1 MINDGLFFKFPFCSA
16 WGLASVD
23 MHSTRINGFGKPTR
37 LSTWQQMVQLKAF
50 VVLMLELAATWSSYH
65 FISNDAATSLWI
77 NCPLY
82 FAAPTMG
89 VDSFM
94 VVRRKPPVT
103 QLQWQPER
111 KTQWDGE
118 REDGNEFGFYLRAVW
133 MSKCPPWTVVNEK
146 KRSFHFVEGSKVN
159 LKDKLFPWNLYFCI
173 DWLYILSIA
182 TVIVNR

>member
-1 MINDGLFFKFPFCSA
+1 MTTTPHLQPGKARRKEWAGGTVASEMLGAEWALPSSGSLFFSRKKKKVFSAHTPAQLSTMINDGPFFKFPFCSA

-65 FISNDAATSLWI
+65 LTNNDAATAVWI

-82 FAAPTMG
+82 FAAPTVG

-94 VVRRKPPVT
+94 VGARRPPVT

-111 KTQWDGE
+111 K
-118 REDGNEFGFYLRAVW
+118 
-133 MSKCPPWTVVNEK
+133 M
-146 KRSFHFVEGSKVN
+146 
-159 LKDKLFPWNLYFCI
+159 
-173 DWLYILSIA
+173 
-182 TVIVNR
+182 